1 VQDLRLPRTARRVT
15 GWTNVIVLAGLA
27 MAGIVFADNN
37 AWGASGLCYLAF
49 SIMLYFLGTAA
60 YRLSPK
66 DPGRIEAHS
75 LLGLKLLDLRTGF
88 TVKRAWFG
96 PGIVVL
102 RAGKKRCRLN
112 GGLGAPP
119 AIEGWLADAQSGSTV
134 SGNG

>member
-1 VQDLRLPRTARRVT
+1 MQDLRLPRTARRVT

-66 DPGRIEAHS
+66 SPGRIEAHS
-75 LLGLKLLDLRTGF
+75 LLGLKLLDLRDGF
-88 TVKRAWFG
+88 TVKRG
-96 PGIVVL
+96 LVRL
-102 RAGKKRCRLN
+102 TLKAGGKRCRIN
-112 GGLGAPP
+112 P
-119 AIEGWLADAQSGSTV
+119 AFGKSLEGWLAAQSGSTV